1 MKEQEIIEFEC
12 PECGC
17 KTSYKTFSEFSEAG
31 ECTKCGA
38 LTYYKKIKDNPMSF
52 APTIVCP
59 YCKSTNTK
67 KISSFS
73 KAKSVA
79 LFGMFAIGKT
89 TKQWHCNN
97 CKSDF

>member
-38 LTYYKKIKDNPMSF
+38 LTKN
-52 APTIVCP
+52 
-59 YCKSTNTK
+59 
-67 KISSFS
+67 
-73 KAKSVA
+73 
-79 LFGMFAIGKT
+79 
-89 TKQWHCNN
+89 
-97 CKSDF
+97 